1 MGAASGRQYVA
12 LLIDPTTGEIEAYG
26 PTDEPDAV
34 VLAAEL
40 QTALAADAELCE
52 IGVLVL
58 PLQPTAARR
67 VAAQDISA
75 AGGARRGRI
84 AWPDFRGRSGLIRRC
99 GSRMRLGPRGRGQS

>member
-1 MGAASGRQYVA
+1 MGAASGRLYVA

-26 PTDEPDAV
+26 PADEPDAV

-40 QTALAADAELCE
+40 QTALAADAELRE

-67 VAAQDISA
+67 VTAPDVAA
-75 AGGARRGRI
+75 AGGARQGPI
-84 AWPDFRGRSGLIRRC
+84 AWPGFRARFGLIRRC
-99 GSRMRLGPRGRGQS
+99 GSRMRLGHLDRGHP